1 MGGTPSLPALGEG
14 PIATRVVRSG
24 ADAAAAT
31 AAAADGAID
40 GGSGADGCARR
51 PVFRL
56 PPAIEL
62 PTAIELPPA
71 IELPT
76 AIELPSAIELPPA
89 IELPSAMLL
98 EAQAEP
104 RSCMCGLPSMETRC
118 GGAPTESVSAGSAGA
133 HANTT
138 RFGVR
143 NGGGTS
149 APLVRTL
156 HWAAKALTSPR
167 DVTRNGVVK
176 ASSEAEQAAAGDAKV
191 LLEAAAAGVG
201 LAPPARHS
209 REIEGSAE
217 DAAPAG
223 GRRSGASS
231 SSKPS
236 VSYRDLSFWLPSCTV
251 ITFDSC

>member
-71 IELPT
+71 IELP
-76 AIELPSAIELPPA
+76 
-89 IELPSAMLL
+89 SAMLL

-118 GGAPTESVSAGSAGA
+118 GGAPTESFSAGSAGA

>member
-62 PTAIELPPA
+62 PT
-71 IELPT
+71 
-76 AIELPSAIELPPA
+76 AIELPPA